1 MKPEVFL
8 KKLEKIFDIKKV
20 NTGFNPDR
28 KHEIAMWLNKA
39 WYNLKYKGP
48 FNELI
53 HDLDVSILQEKVLD
67 PILIIKDPR
76 SDENIAFIGG
86 LTDPN
91 EMEKA
96 VIQAKGALFFN
107 LCPVSIYDLEVIA
120 ENGEIMPP
128 KSTWFDPKLLSGML
142 LNVLM

>member
-1 MKPEVFL
+1 M
-8 KKLEKIFDIKKV
+8 
-20 NTGFNPDR
+20 
-28 KHEIAMWLNKA
+28 
-39 WYNLKYKGP
+39 
-48 FNELI
+48 
-53 HDLDVSILQEKVLD
+53 DVSILQEKVLD

-120 ENGEIMPP
+120 ENGEIIPP